1 MMFSMM
7 FSMLLPTLRAM
18 LRPAMFP
25 VPRTMRPAARPF
37 TTSLSIPNAPR
48 RFARPRSR

>member
-1 MMFSMM
+1 MMFSMT
-7 FSMLLPTLRAM
+7 FSMTFSM